1 MTNCDLKLELF
12 RLLDVVVPVH
22 PNDILRTTSSQFL
35 TRVLYNMEPPFTVS
49 LVMDAHVLF
58 CSPQDAEEAF
68 DLFERSDVELSYST
82 RLLNAWVT
90 SGFAVFTRRTDM
102 TKRYWAEVTK
112 QMNGE
117 ELAGDD
123 QHPMHRTTLRMRE
136 EGLKFRW
143 LSNNWFFAMHGAN
156 EMGEFLG
163 TANCYRTS
171 VLVNGRVRFIHGGE
185 NQCVLMNG
193 NNNQY
198 TTKVRTVYNPGKC
211 TETYRH
217 SKLVMSQEEF
227 QRAADPYA
235 APFFNWHLLDN
246 EDPDSL
252 FWYADK

>member
-163 TANCYRTS
+163 TANCYRT
-171 VLVNGRVRFIHGGE
+171 
-185 NQCVLMNG
+185 
-193 NNNQY
+193 
-198 TTKVRTVYNPGKC
+198 
-211 TETYRH
+211 
-217 SKLVMSQEEF
+217 
-227 QRAADPYA
+227 
-235 APFFNWHLLDN
+235 
-246 EDPDSL
+246 
-252 FWYADK
+252 